1 MCAVENIS
9 VGRYYNISK
18 SQQFLKNCLQK
29 NYVKKWLYLVDDTV
43 TSQMNI
49 WGIECGRT
57 SIVYT
62 YPTYKLLSLRT
73 LTNVNEILRMIKYFR
88 KYITSYDQK
97 CSNYI
102 DIQYQVV
109 NSQPLNSTNIS
120 KIIIKKLLEAYLKHI
135 ITSCLK

>member
-49 WGIECGRT
+49 WGIECSRT

-109 NSQPLNSTNIS
+109 NSNIS
-120 KIIIKKLLEAYLKHI
+120 KIIIKRLLEAYLKHI